1 VTDHRRW
8 LELAASRPTFAM
20 SPTESAELEAHLAS
34 CDPCSRQ
41 IAALRADLA
50 LVARLEVPAA
60 SMRLR
65 ERVREAAGVGDT
77 SGSARNVAMI
87 AAVGLLAALLLGAT
101 LGVGAFLAQPNDPI
115 SELDPNSAAA
125 LAALKAKRIL
135 WTTEV
140 VQLGADKLTI
150 DANGTTLHAETQK
163 VRVEGDPGSLTA
175 WTLEVTWFEA
185 SLEQRLH
192 LYFKADAR
200 SWWIDEV
207 RVYDGVGPQPDWA
220 KFPRAVL
227 GRTLLGQPFT
237 GDIDLAGQG
246 RAGPVRLRIDGAV
259 LAVAPH
265 PSFVQPPGGGIPLKV
280 DPFEP
285 GQPLHCSGILQ
296 LRPSDAERALQ
307 AQGIRL
313 SWRLEWSTGPNTG
326 YADVRLSAPDGF
338 ITGTALG
345 SDGELIVFV
354 ADPGRPFGGPAA
366 TLPPDCPPPAPS

>member
-1 VTDHRRW
+1 VTDHRGW
-8 LELAASRPTFAM
+8 LELAAVRPTFAT
-20 SPTESAELEAHLAS
+20 SPTESANLEAHLAS
-34 CDPCSRQ
+34 CDACSRQ
-41 IAALRADLA
+41 AAALRADLA

-65 ERVREAAGVGDT
+65 VRVREAAGVGDT
-77 SGSARNVAMI
+77 SGSARNLAMI
-87 AAVGLLAALLLGAT
+87 AAVGLLAALLVGAT
-101 LGVGAFLAQPNDPI
+101 LGVGALLGGRNDPTAP
-115 SELDPNSAAA
+115 LGADDPNA
-125 LAALKAKRIL
+125 LAALANKRIL
-135 WTTEV
+135 WATKV
-140 VQLGADKLTI
+140 VQLGADSVTI
-150 DANGTTLHAETQK
+150 DANGQTLHAENQMVK
-163 VRVEGDPGSLTA
+163 VAGDPGSLKA

-185 SLEQRLH
+185 SLEQRVD
-192 LYFKADAR
+192 LYFKADAS

-207 RVYDGVGPQPDWA
+207 RVYDGVGPQPEWA
-220 KFPRAVL
+220 KFPPAPL
-227 GRTLLGQPFT
+227 GRTPLGQPFT

-259 LAVAPH
+259 LAVAPR
-265 PSFVQPPGGGIPLKV
+265 PSFVQPPGGGIALKI
-280 DPFEP
+280 DPFAP

-338 ITGTALG
+338 ITSTALG

-354 ADPGRPFGGPAA
+354 ADPARPFGGPAA
-366 TLPPDCPPPAPS
+366 TFPPDCPPPS